1 VKEIAL
7 QKFQELAQQLGVT
20 TLSVEQA
27 TGIIGLG
34 RLAIDADRTVD
45 GDELDLYDD
54 IADLVCEMAPGADP
68 DEIVE
73 TEDRKPRGDDDRK
86 VRLADGAGKLGTQA
100 VKDLAYAVSYLIT
113 IADLA
118 IQPEE
123 DAYLSALQDALGITD
138 DRQSEIAAAVSGA
151 IAEN

>member
-1 VKEIAL
+1 MKDIAL
-7 QKFQELAQQLGVT
+7 QKFQELAHDLGVT
-20 TLSVEQA
+20 SLTVEQA
-27 TGIIGLG
+27 TAIVGLG
-34 RLAIDADRTVD
+34 RLAVDADRTVD

-86 VRLADGAGKLGTQA
+86 ARLASGAAQLGSVQ
-100 VKDLAYAVSYLIT
+100 VKELAYAVAYLIT

-118 IQPEE
+118 IQPDE
-123 DAYLSALQDALGITD
+123 DAYLSALQDALAISD
-138 DRQSEIAAAVSGA
+138 DRQSEIAATVGDA
-151 IAEN
+151 IEE

>member
-1 VKEIAL
+1 MKDIAL

-20 TLSVEQA
+20 TLSVDQA
-27 TGIIGLG
+27 QAIVGLG

-73 TEDRKPRGDDDRK
+73 AEDRKPRGDDDRK
-86 VRLADGAGKLGTQA
+86 ARLADGASKLGTSQ
-100 VKDLAYAVSYLIT
+100 VKELAYAVSYLLT

-118 IQPEE
+118 IQPDE
-123 DAYLSALQDALGITD
+123 DAYLSALQDALGISD
-138 DRQSEIAAAVSGA
+138 DRQSEIAATVSDA
-151 IAEN
+151 IAD

>member
-1 VKEIAL
+1 VKDIAL

-27 TGIIGLG
+27 TAIVGLG

-86 VRLADGAGKLGTQA
+86 ARLVAGAGMLGNPA
-100 VKDLAYAVSYLIT
+100 VKDLAYAVSYLLT

-123 DAYLSALQDALGITD
+123 DVYLSALQDALGITD

-151 IAEN
+151 IEE

>member
-1 VKEIAL
+1 VKDIAL

-20 TLSVEQA
+20 TLSVDQA
-27 TGIIGLG
+27 TAIVGLG

-73 TEDRKPRGDDDRK
+73 AEDRKPRGDDDRK
-86 VRLADGAGKLGTQA
+86 ARLTHGAGKLGTQA
-100 VKDLAYAVSYLIT
+100 VKDLAYAVSYLLT

-138 DRQSEIAAAVSGA
+138 DRQGEIAAAVSGA
-151 IAEN
+151 IEE

>member
-7 QKFQELAQQLGVT
+7 QKFPEIAAKLGVT
-20 TLSVEQA
+20 KLSAPEAQA
-27 TGIIGLG
+27 LVGLA
-34 RLAIDADRTVD
+34 RLAIDADRSVD

-54 IADLVCEMAPGADP
+54 LADLICELAAADS

-73 TEDRKPRGDDDRK
+73 AEDRKPRGDDDR
-86 VRLADGAGKLGTQA
+86 VARIADGATKLTTTPVRELG
-100 VKDLAYAVSYLIT
+100 YAVAFLLT

-123 DAYLSALQDALGITD
+123 DAYLAQLQDSLKISD
-138 DRQSEIAAAVSGA
+138 DRQAEIAASVSEA
-151 IAEN
+151 IAE

>member
-7 QKFQELAQQLGVT
+7 QKFPEIAAQLGVT
-20 TLSVEQA
+20 KLVESEA
-27 TGIIGLG
+27 RAMVGLG

-54 IADLVCEMAPGADP
+54 LADLICELAAADA

-86 VRLADGAGKLGTQA
+86 TRLADGASKLVTTQ
-100 VKDLAYAVSYLIT
+100 VRELAYVVSYILT
-113 IADLA
+113 ISDLA

-123 DAYLSALQDALGITD
+123 DAYLSSLQDALLISD
-138 DRQSEIAAAVSGA
+138 DRQGELAAIVSDA
-151 IAEN
+151 IAT

>member
-1 VKEIAL
+1 MKDIAL

-20 TLSVEQA
+20 TLSVDQA
-27 TGIIGLG
+27 QAIVALG
-34 RLAIDADRTVD
+34 RLAIDADRSVD

-86 VRLADGAGKLGTQA
+86 VRLADGVSKLGSAQ
-100 VKDLAYAVSYLIT
+100 VKELAYAVAYLLT

-123 DAYLSALQDALGITD
+123 DAYLSALQDALAISD
-138 DRQSEIAAAVSGA
+138 DRQSEIAATVGDA
-151 IAEN
+151 IAD